1 MTFITTDDL
10 QTFQNKYV
18 DEEQTELLQTYC
30 NAGMEKVK
38 NFLGYNPEKTECTI
52 EKYGTGGT
60 LFSLDVKPIVSIESV
75 TVDDVETDV
84 SLFRVKSDNYII
96 YKDGNAFDAEK
107 FYNIKYVAGFEE
119 VPGAIKLCAL
129 QLASLYWESAGG
141 NLAVSSTSFADTGSR
156 VFNNFTADRFL
167 KEIENYRILKF

>member
-1 MTFITTDDL
+1 MDFITVDEL
-10 QTFQNKYV
+10 EEFQNKYA
-18 DEEQTELLQTYC
+18 DEDQKTLLQTYC

-38 NFLGYNPEKTECTI
+38 EFLGYEPQASDRTI
-52 EKYGTGGT
+52 SKEGTGGT
-60 LFSLDVKPIVSIESV
+60 LFALEAKPINSISGV
-75 TVDDVETDV
+75 KIDGVETDV
-84 SLFRVKSDNYII
+84 SLFRVKSDNYLVYRNGSKFKDSAI
-96 YKDGNAFDAEK
+96 YEITYNGGFD
-107 FYNIKYVAGFEE
+107 V

-167 KEIENYRILKF
+167 KEIEGYRILKL

>member
-10 QTFQNKYV
+10 ENFQNKYV
-18 DEEQTELLQTYC
+18 DDEQKELLQTYC

-38 NFLGYNPEKTECTI
+38 NFLGYNPEKSDCTI

-60 LFSLDVKPIVSIESV
+60 LFSLDAKPIVSIESAK
-75 TVDDVETDV
+75 VDDTEVDV

-96 YKDGNAFDAEK
+96 YKSGNKFDSEK
-107 FYNIKYVAGFEE
+107 LYSIKYIAGFEE

-156 VFNNFTADRFL
+156 VFNNFTAERFL
-167 KEIENYRILKF
+167 KEIENYRILKI

>member
-10 QTFQNKYV
+10 EAFQNKYV
-18 DEEQTELLQTYC
+18 DDEQKELLQTYC

-38 NFLGYNPEKTECTI
+38 NFLGYNPEKDSCTI

-60 LFSLDVKPIVSIESV
+60 LFSLDAKPIISIDSISIDEE
-75 TVDDVETDV
+75 ETDV

-96 YKDGNAFDAEK
+96 YKDGQTFNSEK
-107 FYNIKYVAGFEE
+107 LYSVTYTAGFEE

-156 VFNNFTADRFL
+156 VFNNFTAERFL

>member
-18 DEEQTELLQTYC
+18 DEEQAALLQTYC

-38 NFLGYNPEKTECTI
+38 NFLGYNPESTDCTI
-52 EKYGTGGT
+52 EKYGTGGA
-60 LFSLDVKPIVSIESV
+60 LFSLDAKPITSIESV
-75 TVDDVETDV
+75 CVDDTEVDV
-84 SLFRVKSDNYII
+84 SLFRVKSDNYIV
-96 YKDGNAFDAEK
+96 YKDGNKFDSEK
-107 FYNIKYVAGFEE
+107 LYSIKYTAGFEE

>member
-10 QTFQNKYV
+10 EAFQNKYV
-18 DEEQTELLQTYC
+18 DDEQKELLQTYC
-30 NAGMEKVK
+30 DAGMEKVK
-38 NFLGYNPEKTECTI
+38 NFLGYNPEKTQCTL

-60 LFSLDVKPIVSIESV
+60 LFSLEAKPITSITRAGVDGEEVSTE
-75 TVDDVETDV
+75 
-84 SLFRVKSDNYII
+84 LFRVKSDNYLI
-96 YKDGNAFDAEK
+96 YKNGRAFDSEK
-107 FYNIKYVAGFEE
+107 LYKFEYEAGFEE

-156 VFNNFTADRFL
+156 VFNNFTAERFL
-167 KEIENYRILKF
+167 KEIENYRILRF